1 MALGAIR
8 MQFDLQ
14 AMKPMDRYELLLGT
28 VLPRPIAIVTTVSA
42 DGALN
47 AAPYSLINVVSHDP
61 PVIMIAVLP
70 HPERR
75 LKDTAANV
83 FATREFVVN
92 LVPRSMAEAMNIT
105 NVDAP
110 PGTNELELAGLE
122 VAASTS
128 VKPPR
133 IAKSPVAFECRLLT
147 SMSFNADQALL
158 FGEVIT
164 ATVSEHLVLDAARG
178 IVDAPKLDLFGAMH
192 AARWYC
198 STTDRFEMTRF
209 TWAQWNSGHKA

>member
-1 MALGAIR
+1 
-8 MQFDLQ
+8 MQFDFQ
-14 AMKPMDRYELLLGT
+14 TMKPMDRYELLLGT
-28 VLPRPIAIVTTVSA
+28 VLPRPIAIVTTLST

-47 AAPYSLINVVSHDP
+47 AAPYSLFNVVSHDP
-61 PVIMIAVLP
+61 PVLMIAVLP

-75 LKDTAANV
+75 LKDTAANI

-92 LVPRSMAEAMNIT
+92 LAPRSMAEAMNIT
-105 NVDAP
+105 NIDAP
-110 PGTNELELAGLE
+110 PGRNELKLADLQTTPS
-122 VAASTS
+122 AS

-133 IAKSPVAFECRLLT
+133 VAASPVAFECRLSSAL
-147 SMSFNADQALL
+147 SFNSEQAVI

-164 ATVSEHLVLDAARG
+164 AFVSDHLVLDAAHG

-198 STTDRFEMTRF
+198 STSDRFEMVRP
-209 TWAQWNSGHKA
+209 TWAQWIDEGKV

>member
-1 MALGAIR
+1 
-8 MQFDLQ
+8 MQFDFQ
-14 AMKPMDRYELLLGT
+14 AMKPMARYELLLGT
-28 VLPRPIAIVTTVSA
+28 VLPRPITIVTTLSA

-47 AAPYSLINVVSHDP
+47 AAPYSLFNVVSHDP

-92 LVPRSMAEAMNIT
+92 LVSRSMAEAMNIT
-105 NVDAP
+105 NIDAP
-110 PGTNELELAGLE
+110 PGTNELALAKLE
-122 VAASTS
+122 AAPSTS

-133 IAKSPVAFECRLLT
+133 IATSPVAFECRLLT
-147 SMSFNADQALL
+147 ALSFNSDQAVV
-158 FGEVIT
+158 FGEVMSAFI
-164 ATVSEHLVLDAARG
+164 SDHLVQDATHG

-192 AARWYC
+192 GARWYC
-198 STTDRFEMTRF
+198 STADRFEMVRP
-209 TWAQWNSGHKA
+209 TWAQWMNEGKV

>member
-1 MALGAIR
+1 
-8 MQFDLQ
+8 MQFDFK

-28 VLPRPIAIVTTVSA
+28 VLPRPITIVTTLSA

-47 AAPYSLINVVSHDP
+47 AAPYSLFNVVSHDP
-61 PVIMIAVLP
+61 PVVMIAVLP

-75 LKDTAANV
+75 LKDTATNI

-105 NVDAP
+105 NIDAP
-110 PGTNELELAGLE
+110 PGRNELTLADLE
-122 VAASTS
+122 CASSAS

-133 IAKSPVAFECRLLT
+133 IATSPAAFECRLLNAL
-147 SMSFNADQALL
+147 SFNSDQAVI

-164 ATVSEHLVLDAARG
+164 AFVSDDFVLDAAHG

-198 STTDRFEMTRF
+198 STADRFEMIRP
-209 TWAQWNSGHKA
+209 TWKQWVDEGKV

>member
-1 MALGAIR
+1 
-8 MQFDLQ
+8 MQFDFRV
-14 AMKPMDRYELLLGT
+14 MKPMDRYELLLGT
-28 VLPRPIAIVTTVSA
+28 VLPRPITIVTTLSA

-47 AAPYSLINVVSHDP
+47 AAPYSLFNVVSHDP
-61 PVIMIAVLP
+61 PVVMISVLP

-75 LKDTAANV
+75 LKDTATNV

-105 NVDAP
+105 NIDAP
-110 PGTNELELAGLE
+110 PGRNELTLADLE
-122 VAASTS
+122 STPSKS
-128 VKPPR
+128 VNPPR
-133 IAKSPVAFECRLLT
+133 IANSPVAFECRLLNAL
-147 SMSFNADQALL
+147 SFNSDQAVI

-164 ATVSEHLVLDAARG
+164 AFVSDDFVLDAAHG

-198 STTDRFEMTRF
+198 TTADRFEMVRP
-209 TWAQWNSGHKA
+209 TWAQWGDEGKV

>member
-1 MALGAIR
+1 

-110 PGTNELELAGLE
+110 PGTNELELAELE

-128 VKPPR
+128 VKTPR
-133 IAKSPVAFECRLLT
+133 IA
-147 SMSFNADQALL
+147 
-158 FGEVIT
+158 
-164 ATVSEHLVLDAARG
+164 
-178 IVDAPKLDLFGAMH
+178 
-192 AARWYC
+192 
-198 STTDRFEMTRF
+198 
-209 TWAQWNSGHKA
+209 